1 MSGRNISQ
9 SDSKDKSSPLRT
21 PTVRR
26 YMPALATVGITVSI
40 AACGSSSHSSSAAA
54 GSAGGQTSGRVS
66 QQLRFNRC
74 MRSRGVPISD
84 TATTPAAALTAG
96 APASILQAAIAAC
109 RQYEQGA
116 FSTITPQDRSRF
128 THAFLEYAICLR
140 AHGVNVPDPSEAGGN
155 GFGQKLLAA
164 ETAPNFKAANTACR
178 RNLPAELAGARG

>member
-1 MSGRNISQ
+1 VAVGIA
-9 SDSKDKSSPLRT
+9 
-21 PTVRR
+21 TV
-26 YMPALATVGITVSI
+26 ALAG
-40 AACGSSSHSSSAAA
+40 CGGSGGTSSTTAPS
-54 GSAGGQTSGRVS
+54 GGQTSGRIS
-66 QQLRFNRC
+66 QQLKFNQC

-96 APASILQAAIAAC
+96 APASVLQAAIAAC
-109 RQYEQGA
+109 RQYEHGA

-164 ETAPNFKAANTACR
+164 ETAPNFKAANTTCR
-178 RNLPAELAGARG
+178 RNLPAELAGAGG